1 MKPPVAADPFARL
14 KALTSARVA
23 LGRSGPG
30 LPTAAMLEFQRDHAL
45 ARDAVH
51 APFEPE
57 RIAAALAPLPCTN
70 VRSQAGDRGDY
81 LRRPDLGRRLDP
93 ASVEAL
99 RAGNFDLV
107 IVVGDGLSAPAAH
120 AHAAAIVTRLIA
132 ALDGWSITPV
142 VIASL
147 ARVALADDIGE
158 RLGARI
164 SLILLGERPG
174 LSAPDSLGAYLTWNP
189 RAGRL
194 DSERNCVSNIRPPE
208 GLGYDQAVAT
218 LTWLLRAARARGN
231 TGVGL
236 KDESGTIGYG
246 LAAEQGRGDI
256 LGYSQTGLLP
266 SAR

>member
-174 LSAPDSLGAYLTWNP
+174 LSAYLTWNP